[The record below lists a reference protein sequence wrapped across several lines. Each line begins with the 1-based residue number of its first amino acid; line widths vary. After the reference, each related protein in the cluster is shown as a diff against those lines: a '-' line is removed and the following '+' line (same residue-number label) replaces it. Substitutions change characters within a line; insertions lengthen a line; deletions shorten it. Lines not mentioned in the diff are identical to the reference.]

1 MDIGHT
7 PSPSTAQRVYF
18 LRYMLLWL
26 SVGREGR
33 IVPFVVVEW
42 GREGDPRLGSAS
54 ETRMQNLSEASEP
67 TTKLLGNFFVVEIFR
82 RISWFRIK
90 SGSVSLSRPEPVK

>member
-1 MDIGHT
+1 
-7 PSPSTAQRVYF
+7 
-18 LRYMLLWL
+18 MLLWL

-67 TTKLLGNFFVVEIFR
+67 TTKLLGNFFVLCGGNLSKDILV
-82 RISWFRIK
+82 SDQVWL
-90 SGSVSLSRPEPVK
+90 GVSVSL